1 MVAAFRPRRK
11 GVDMNADDF
20 RRIALSHPEVEEK
33 SHFGKADFR
42 VRNRIFASLPAADR
56 AVIKLAPPEQAV
68 VSATEPGLFRP
79 VKGGW
84 GRQGW
89 TEVVLSSADEQTLLS
104 ACRMAWRNAAPPALM
119 RRYKGTAP
127 FR

>member
-1 MVAAFRPRRK
+1 M
-11 GVDMNADDF
+11 DADDF
-20 RRIALSHPEVEEK
+20 RRIALDQPEAEEK

-56 AVIKLAPPEQAV
+56 AVIKLNPAEQAV
-68 VSATEPGLFRP
+68 VCEAEPGLFRP

-89 TEVVLSSADEQTLLS
+89 TEVLLPSADEPTLLS
-104 ACRMAWRNAAPPALM
+104 ACRMAWRNAAPAGLM
-119 RRYKGTAP
+119 RRYDSAASYG
-127 FR
+127 